1 MQQKR
6 PWAESV
12 GVLISNAGGDTEE
25 NPSVVRMDRP
35 AYLHCQQSQAPW
47 MDKPNERGVS
57 ENYNENLRAAIDQAM
72 TAPAYPP
79 ARPEYPEIDEALEAA
94 AIQ

>member
-1 MQQKR
+1 M
-6 PWAESV
+6 
-12 GVLISNAGGDTEE
+12 
-25 NPSVVRMDRP
+25 VRMDRP
-35 AYLHCQQSQAPW
+35 AHLHCQQSQAPR

-57 ENYNENLRAAIDQAM
+57 ENYSENLRAAIDQAM